1 MEKKIIA
8 DTDVLIDLLSTT
20 NVRHINTKRILLPLI
35 ADANVFIS
43 CITSMELLVGATN
56 KVALRKIKTN
66 LSAFPIIYL
75 DIVISKLSIDLLQ
88 QYNLSHGLQIQDC
101 FIAATALATSLPLFT
116 YNTKDFAF
124 IDGIELYENETLN

>member
-20 NVRHINTKRILLPLI
+20 NSRHINTKRILLPLI

-56 KVALRKIKTN
+56 KAALKKIRLN
-66 LSAFPIIYL
+66 LEAFPIIYL
-75 DIVISKLSIDLLQ
+75 DVIVSKLSIDLLQ

-101 FIAATALATSLPLFT
+101 FIAATSLSTSLPLFT

-124 IDGIELYENETLN
+124 IDGIELYQLESKN